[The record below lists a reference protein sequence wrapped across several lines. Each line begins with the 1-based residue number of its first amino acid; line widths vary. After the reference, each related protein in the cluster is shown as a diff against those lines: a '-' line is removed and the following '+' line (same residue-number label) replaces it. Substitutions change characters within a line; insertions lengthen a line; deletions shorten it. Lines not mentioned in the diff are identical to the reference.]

1 MNSKLHSS
9 HSSHSNAE
17 NVGMDRRHFL
27 KVSGT
32 ASAGLS
38 LGFFLPERALAADAP
53 QLNVW
58 VEIEPNNTI
67 VIRYARAEMGQG
79 SMTSAPMMIAE
90 ELEADWKK
98 VRVEYA
104 TAHENLRTKRAYG
117 DMASVGSRTIRHS
130 QEYLR
135 KAGAT
140 AREML
145 VTAAAQKWNVPA
157 SECKASLSKV
167 THAQSKRSL
176 TYGQLAAD
184 AAKLEAPKNVQ
195 LKDPKTWTLIGKPIP
210 RVDIPDIVLG
220 KVNYGIDTQLPG
232 MLHAA
237 VAACPVF
244 NGKVKSLDAS
254 KVENRRGI
262 VKVLNM
268 GEFVAVVADNWWRAK
283 EALREVAVDWDVG
296 EHGTLSSAAIMA
308 HLKAGMAQTE
318 LAVARNDGNTVDALS
333 KAAKVLE
340 ADYFTPYLA
349 HATMEPMVCTAWL
362 QGDKLEVWSSTQ
374 NPEATLAVSAAA
386 AGVPQLNV
394 KVHPV
399 QLGGG
404 LGRKSPQDFTR
415 QAVMIAKAMAGKPV
429 KMLWSRE
436 EEIQHGLYRP
446 ASLMRFKGGLSAS
459 GQVEALHIRVSAP
472 SILAT
477 LLKLPLPRGVDGQ
490 AVASFN
496 DHPYD
501 IPNTLVDYAQRNTN
515 VPVGFWRTVGHSQ
528 NPFGRECFID
538 ELALA
543 AGKDPVAFRLNML
556 PNNEKSKRD
565 RSILEAVTKAAAWGS
580 QLPNGVFRGV
590 AETEGYGSWTACVCE
605 VSVNAKN
612 EVKIHR
618 VVIGIDPGY
627 AVNPDNIVAQFQ
639 GSVVHGLTA
648 IFWGENTIKEG
659 RVEQSNFH
667 DYRMMRLNEMPKVE
681 VVIAP
686 TGGFWGGVGEPAQAP
701 LAPALVN
708 AISAAMGK
716 RIRSLPLKNHGLTLK
731 V

>member
-1 MNSKLHSS
+1 MNSKL

-32 ASAGLS
+32 ASAGMS

>member
-1 MNSKLHSS
+1 
-9 HSSHSNAE
+9 
-17 NVGMDRRHFL
+17 
-27 KVSGT
+27 
-32 ASAGLS
+32 
-38 LGFFLPERALAADAP
+38 
-53 QLNVW
+53 
-58 VEIEPNNTI
+58 
-67 VIRYARAEMGQG
+67 
-79 SMTSAPMMIAE
+79 
-90 ELEADWKK
+90 
-98 VRVEYA
+98 
-104 TAHENLRTKRAYG
+104 
-117 DMASVGSRTIRHS
+117 
-130 QEYLR
+130 
-135 KAGAT
+135 
-140 AREML
+140 ML
-145 VTAAAQKWNVPA
+145 ITAAAQKWNVPA
-157 SECKASLSKV
+157 SECKAALNKV
-167 THAQSKRSL
+167 THTASKRSF

-184 AAKLEAPKNVQ
+184 AAKLEAPKTVQ
-195 LKDPKTWTLIGKPIP
+195 LKDPKNWTIIGKSIP
-210 RVDIPDIVLG
+210 RVDIPDIVVG
-220 KVNYGIDTQLPG
+220 KRRYGIDTQLPG

-244 NGKVKSLDAS
+244 NGTVKSMDAS

-262 VKVLNM
+262 VKVLNL
-268 GEFVAVVADNWWRAK
+268 GGFVAVVADNWWRAK
-283 EALREVAVDWDVG
+283 EALREVSVEWDVG
-296 EHGTLSSAAIMA
+296 EHGTLSSAAIMN
-308 HLKAGMAQTE
+308 HFKAGMSQPE
-318 LAVARNDGNTVDALS
+318 LAVARNDGNTLEALS
-333 KAAKVLE
+333 KAAKVVE
-340 ADYFTPYLA
+340 AEYFTPYLA

-374 NPEATLAVSAAA
+374 NPEATLAVSAAT
-386 AGVPQLNV
+386 AGVPPANV

-415 QAVMIAKAMAGKPV
+415 QAVMIAKAMPGKPV

-446 ASLMRFKGGLSAS
+446 ASLMRFKAGLDAN
-459 GQVEALHIRVSAP
+459 GKVDALHIRVSAP

-477 LLKLPLPRGVDGQ
+477 LLKLPLPKGIDGQ
-490 AVASFN
+490 AVACFN
-496 DHPYD
+496 DHPYA

-538 ELALA
+538 ECAQA
-543 AGKDPVAFRLNML
+543 AGKDPVAFRLDML
-556 PNNEKSKRD
+556 PNNETSKRD
-565 RSILEAVTKAAAWGS
+565 RAILEAVTKAAGWGS
-580 QLPNGVFRGV
+580 QLPAGVFRGV

-605 VSVNAKN
+605 VSVNARN

-701 LAPALVN
+701 LAPALAN

-731 V
+731 A

>member
-184 AAKLEAPKNVQ
+184 ATKLEAPKNVQ

>member
-1 MNSKLHSS
+1 MNAPLTTSG
-9 HSSHSNAE
+9 AE
-17 NVGMDRRHFL
+17 RRHFL
-27 KVSGT
+27 KVSST
-32 ASAGLS
+32 ATAGLS
-38 LGFFLPERALAADAP
+38 LGFFVPERANAAETP

-58 VEIEPNNTI
+58 VEIEANDTI
-67 VIRYARAEMGQG
+67 IIRYARAEMGQG
-79 SMTSAPMMIAE
+79 SMTSAPMIIAE
-90 ELEADWKK
+90 ELDADWKK

-117 DMASVGSRTIRHS
+117 DMASVGSRTIRNS

-145 VTAAAQKWNVPA
+145 VAAAAQQWGVPV
-157 SECKASLSKV
+157 SECKASLNKV
-167 THAQSKRSL
+167 THAASKRSL
-176 TYGQLAAD
+176 SYGQLAAA
-184 AAKLEAPKNVQ
+184 AAKLEAPKEVK
-195 LKDPKTWTLIGKPIP
+195 LKDPKDWTLIGKPIP
-210 RVDIPDIVLG
+210 RIDIPNIVTG
-220 KVNYGIDTQLPG
+220 RIKYGIDTQLPG

-244 NGKVKSLDAS
+244 NGKVKNMDAS

-283 EALREVAVDWDVG
+283 EALREVSVDWDVG

-308 HLKAGMAQTE
+308 HFKAGMEQTD
-318 LAVARNDGNTVDALS
+318 LAVARNDGNAPEALS
-333 KAAKVLE
+333 KAAKVIE

-362 QGDKLEVWSSTQ
+362 QGDQLEVWSSTQ
-374 NPEATLAVSAAA
+374 NPEGTLAVSAAT
-386 AGVPQLNV
+386 AGVPQANV

-429 KMLWSRE
+429 KMLWTRE

-446 ASLMRFKGGLSAS
+446 ASLMRFKAGMDANGK
-459 GQVEALHIRVSAP
+459 VDALHIRVSAP

-477 LLKLPLPRGVDGQ
+477 LLKLPLPKGVDGQ

-515 VPVGFWRTVGHSQ
+515 VPVGFWRSVGHSQ

-543 AGKDPVAFRLNML
+543 AGKDPVAFRLDML

-565 RSILEAVTKAAAWGS
+565 RSILEAVTKAAGWGS
-580 QLPNGVFRGV
+580 KLPTGVFRGV

-605 VSVNAKN
+605 VSINAKN

-708 AISAAMGK
+708 AISAALGK
-716 RIRSLPLKNHGLTLK
+716 RIRSLPLKNHGLSLAK
-731 V
+731 A

>member
-1 MNSKLHSS
+1 MNANRHSG
-9 HSSHSNAE
+9 HSNAE

-32 ASAGLS
+32 ASAGMS
-38 LGFFLPERALAADAP
+38 LGFFLPERAQAADAP

-184 AAKLEAPKNVQ
+184 AAKLDAPKNVQ

-220 KVNYGIDTQLPG
+220 KVSYGIDTQLPG

-296 EHGTLSSAAIMA
+296 EHGTLTSAAIMA
-308 HLKAGMAQTE
+308 HFKAGMEQTE

>member
-1 MNSKLHSS
+1 
-9 HSSHSNAE
+9 
-17 NVGMDRRHFL
+17 
-27 KVSGT
+27 
-32 ASAGLS
+32 LS
-38 LGFFLPERALAADAP
+38 LGFFVPERANAAETP
-53 QLNVW
+53 QLNIW
-58 VEIEPNNTI
+58 VEIDPNDTI
-67 VIRYARAEMGQG
+67 IIRYARAEMGQG
-79 SMTSAPMMIAE
+79 SMTSAPMIIAE
-90 ELEADWKK
+90 ELDADWKK

-117 DMASVGSRTIRHS
+117 DMASVGSRTIRNS

-140 AREML
+140 ARDML
-145 VTAAAQKWNVPA
+145 ILAAAQQWGVPA
-157 SECKASLSKV
+157 SECKSERNKV
-167 THAQSKRSL
+167 IHVPSKRSL
-176 TYGQLAAD
+176 SYGQLAAA
-184 AAKLEAPKNVQ
+184 AAKLEAPKQVK
-195 LKDPKTWTLIGKPIP
+195 LKDPKDWTLIGKSIP
-210 RVDIPDIVLG
+210 RVDIPDIVTG
-220 KVNYGIDTQLPG
+220 KIRYGIDTQLPG

-244 NGKVKSLDAS
+244 NGKVKTMDAS

-283 EALREVAVDWDVG
+283 EALREVSVDWDVG

-308 HLKAGMAQTE
+308 HFKAGMEQPE
-318 LAVARNDGNTVDALS
+318 LAIARNDGNTNAAMS
-333 KAAKVLE
+333 KAAKVVE
-340 ADYFTPYLA
+340 AEYFTPYLA

-374 NPEATLAVSAAA
+374 NPEGTLAVSAAT
-386 AGVPQLNV
+386 AGVPQTNV

-429 KMLWSRE
+429 KMLWTRE

-446 ASLMRFKGGLSAS
+446 ASLMRFKAGMDANGK
-459 GQVEALHIRVSAP
+459 VDALHIRVSAP
-472 SILAT
+472 SIFAS
-477 LLKLPLPRGVDGQ
+477 LLKLPLNNGVDGQ
-490 AVASFN
+490 AVACFN

-528 NPFGRECFID
+528 NPYGRECFID

-543 AGKDPVAFRLNML
+543 AGKDPVEFRLSML

-565 RSILEAVTKAAAWGS
+565 RSILEAVTKAAGWGNK
-580 QLPNGVFRGV
+580 LPTGVFRGV

-605 VSVNAKN
+605 VSINAKN

-708 AISAAMGK
+708 AISAALGK
-716 RIRSLPLKNHGLTLK
+716 RIRSLPLKNHGLSLARA
-731 V
+731 

>member
-1 MNSKLHSS
+1 MNSKL

-556 PNNEKSKRD
+556 PNIEKSKRD

-648 IFWGENTIKEG
+648 IFWGDNTIKEG

>member
-1 MNSKLHSS
+1 MNTTQQMTSQ
-9 HSSHSNAE
+9 E
-17 NVGMDRRHFL
+17 NDKAGMDRRHFL

-38 LGFFLPERALAADAP
+38 LGFFVPERAQAAGTP

-58 VEIEPNNTI
+58 IEIEPNDTI

-98 VRVEYA
+98 VRVVYA
-104 TAHENLRTKRAYG
+104 TAHDNLRSKRAYG

-145 VTAAAQKWNVPA
+145 IAAAAQQWNVPA
-157 SECKASLSKV
+157 SECTASLGKV
-167 THAQSKRSL
+167 THAASKRSL
-176 TYGQLAAD
+176 SYGKLASA
-184 AAKLEAPKNVQ
+184 AAKMDAPKTVQ
-195 LKDPKTWTLIGKPIP
+195 LKDPKNWTIIGKSFP
-210 RVDIPDIVLG
+210 RVDIPDIVVG
-220 KVNYGIDTQLPG
+220 NRKYGIDTQLPG

-244 NGKVKSLDAS
+244 NGKVKSMDAS

-296 EHGTLSSAAIMA
+296 EHGTLSSATIMA
-308 HLKAGMAQTE
+308 HFKAGMEQPE

-333 KAAKVLE
+333 KSAKVVE

-362 QGDKLEVWSSTQ
+362 QGDQLEVWSSTQ
-374 NPEATLAVSAAA
+374 NPEGTLAVSAAT
-386 AGVPQLNV
+386 AGVPQANV

-415 QAVMIAKAMAGKPV
+415 QAVMIAKAMPGKPV

-446 ASLMRFKGGLSAS
+446 ASLMRFKGGLNAS
-459 GQVEALHIRVSAP
+459 GKVEALHIRVSAP

-477 LLKLPLPRGVDGQ
+477 LLKLPLPKGVDGQ
-490 AVASFN
+490 AVACFN

-543 AGKDPVAFRLNML
+543 AGKDPVAFRLDML

-565 RSILEAVTKAAAWGS
+565 RAILEAVTKAAGWGTA
-580 QLPNGVFRGV
+580 LPAGVFRGV

-605 VSVNAKN
+605 VSVNARN

-618 VVIGIDPGY
+618 VVIGIDSGY
-627 AVNPDNIVAQFQ
+627 VVNPDNIVAQFQ

-659 RVEQSNFH
+659 RVEQSNFN

-701 LAPALVN
+701 LAPALAN

-731 V
+731 A

>member
-1 MNSKLHSS
+1 MNKLSL
-9 HSSHSNAE
+9 NA
-17 NVGMDRRHFL
+17 GMDRRHFL
-27 KVSGT
+27 KVTSGT
-32 ASAGLS
+32 TAGLS
-38 LGFFLPERALAADAP
+38 LGFFVPERASAANAP

-58 VEIEPNNTI
+58 VEIEPNDTI

-79 SMTSAPMMIAE
+79 SMTSAPMIIAE
-90 ELEADWKK
+90 ELDADWKK

-117 DMASVGSRTIRHS
+117 DMASVGSRTIRNS

-140 AREML
+140 ARHML
-145 VTAAAQKWNVPA
+145 VAAAAQKWGVPA
-157 SECKASLSKV
+157 AECKASLSKV
-167 THAQSKRSL
+167 SHAPSKRSL
-176 TYGQLAAD
+176 SYGQLAQ
-184 AAKLEAPKNVQ
+184 AAAQLEAPKEVT
-195 LKDPKTWTLIGKPIP
+195 LKDPKDWVLIGKPIA
-210 RVDIPDIVLG
+210 RVDIPDIVAG
-220 KVNYGIDTQLPG
+220 RIRYGIDTQLPG

-244 NGKVKSLDAS
+244 NGKVKSMDAS

-262 VKVLNM
+262 VKVLNL

-283 EALREVAVDWDVG
+283 EALREVVVDWDVG

-308 HLKAGMAQTE
+308 HFKAGMEQTE
-318 LAVARNDGNTVDALS
+318 LAVARNDGNTAEALS
-333 KAAKVLE
+333 KAAKVVE

-362 QGDKLEVWSSTQ
+362 QGDKLEIWSSTQ
-374 NPEATLAVSAAA
+374 NPEATLAVGAAT
-386 AGVPQLNV
+386 AGVPQPNV

-429 KMLWSRE
+429 KMLWTRE

-446 ASLMRFKGGLSAS
+446 ASLMRFKAGLDAS
-459 GQVEALHIRVSAP
+459 GKVDALHIRVSAP

-477 LLKLPLPRGVDGQ
+477 LLKLPLPKGIDGQ

-515 VPVGFWRTVGHSQ
+515 VPVGFWRSVGHSQ
-528 NPFGRECFID
+528 NPYGRECFID
-538 ELALA
+538 ELAQA
-543 AGKDPVAFRLNML
+543 AGKDPVAFRLAML

-565 RSILEAVTKAAAWGS
+565 RSILEAVTKAAGWGS
-580 QLPNGVFRGV
+580 ALPPGVFRGV

-708 AISAAMGK
+708 AISAALGK
-716 RIRSLPLKNHGLTLK
+716 RIRSLPLKNHGLSLARVQGKTA
-731 V
+731 

>member
-1 MNSKLHSS
+1 MNKLSL
-9 HSSHSNAE
+9 NA
-17 NVGMDRRHFL
+17 GMDRRHFL
-27 KVSGT
+27 KVTSGT
-32 ASAGLS
+32 TAGLS
-38 LGFFLPERALAADAP
+38 LGFFVPERASAANAP

-58 VEIEPNNTI
+58 VEIEPNDTI

-79 SMTSAPMMIAE
+79 SMTSAPMIIAE
-90 ELEADWKK
+90 ELDADWKK

-117 DMASVGSRTIRHS
+117 DMASVGSRTIRNS

-140 AREML
+140 ARHML
-145 VTAAAQKWNVPA
+145 VAAAAQQWGVPA
-157 SECKASLSKV
+157 AECKAALSKV
-167 THAQSKRSL
+167 SHAPSKRSL
-176 TYGQLAAD
+176 SYGQLAQ
-184 AAKLEAPKNVQ
+184 AAAQLEAPKEVT
-195 LKDPKTWTLIGKPIP
+195 LKDPKDWVLIGKPIA
-210 RVDIPDIVLG
+210 RVDIPDIVAG
-220 KVNYGIDTQLPG
+220 RIRYGIDTQLPG

-237 VAACPVF
+237 FAACPVF
-244 NGKVKSLDAS
+244 NGKVKSMDAS

-262 VKVLNM
+262 VKVLNL

-283 EALREVAVDWDVG
+283 EALREVVVDWDVG

-308 HLKAGMAQTE
+308 HFKAGMEQTE
-318 LAVARNDGNTVDALS
+318 LAVARNDGNTAEALS
-333 KAAKVLE
+333 KAAKVVE

-362 QGDKLEVWSSTQ
+362 QGDKLEIWSSTQ
-374 NPEATLAVSAAA
+374 NPEATLAVGAAT
-386 AGVPQLNV
+386 AGVPQPNV

-429 KMLWSRE
+429 KMLWTRE

-446 ASLMRFKGGLSAS
+446 ASLMRFKAGLDAS
-459 GQVEALHIRVSAP
+459 GKVDALHIRVSAP

-477 LLKLPLPRGVDGQ
+477 LLKLPLPKGIDGQ

-515 VPVGFWRTVGHSQ
+515 VPVGFWRSVGHSQ
-528 NPFGRECFID
+528 NPYGRECFID
-538 ELALA
+538 ELAQA
-543 AGKDPVAFRLNML
+543 AGKDPVAFRLAML

-565 RSILEAVTKAAAWGS
+565 RSILEAVTKAAGWGS
-580 QLPNGVFRGV
+580 ALPPGVFRGV

-708 AISAAMGK
+708 AISAALGK
-716 RIRSLPLKNHGLTLK
+716 RIRSLPLKNHGLSLARVQGKTA
-731 V
+731 

>member
-1 MNSKLHSS
+1 MSPLNTP
-9 HSSHSNAE
+9 
-17 NVGMDRRHFL
+17 VGMGRRHFL
-27 KVSGT
+27 QVTSAT
-32 ASAGLS
+32 TAGLS
-38 LGFFLPERALAADAP
+38 LGFFVPERASAANAP

-58 VEIEPNNTI
+58 IEIEPDDTI

-79 SMTSAPMMIAE
+79 SMTSAPMIIAE
-90 ELEADWKK
+90 ELDADWKK

-117 DMASVGSRTIRHS
+117 DMASVGSRTIRNS

-140 AREML
+140 ARHML
-145 VTAAAQKWNVPA
+145 IAAAAQQWGVPA
-157 SECKASLSKV
+157 SDCKAALNKV
-167 THAQSKRSL
+167 SHAASKRSL
-176 TYGQLAAD
+176 SYGQLAA
-184 AAKLEAPKNVQ
+184 AAAQLEAPKEVP
-195 LKDPKTWTLIGKPIP
+195 LKDPKDWTLIGKPIA
-210 RVDIPDIVLG
+210 RVDIPDIVVG
-220 KVNYGIDTQLPG
+220 KIKYGIDTQLPG

-244 NGKVKSLDAS
+244 NGKVKSMDAS

-262 VKVLNM
+262 VKVLNL

-283 EALREVAVDWDVG
+283 EALREVVVDWDVG

-308 HLKAGMAQTE
+308 HFQAGMAQAE
-318 LAVARNDGNTVDALS
+318 LAVARNDGNTAQALS
-333 KAAKVLE
+333 QAAKVVE

-362 QGDKLEVWSSTQ
+362 QGDKLEIWSSTQ
-374 NPEATLAVSAAA
+374 NPEATLAVGAAT
-386 AGVPQLNV
+386 AGVPQPNV

-446 ASLMRFKGGLSAS
+446 ASLMRFKAGLDAS
-459 GQVEALHIRVSAP
+459 GKVDALHIRVSAP

-477 LLKLPLPRGVDGQ
+477 LLKLPLPKGIDGQ

-515 VPVGFWRTVGHSQ
+515 VPVGFWRSVGHSQ
-528 NPFGRECFID
+528 NPYGRECFID
-538 ELALA
+538 ELAQA
-543 AGKDPVAFRLNML
+543 AGQDPVAFRLTML

-565 RSILEAVTKAAAWGS
+565 RSILQAVTQAAGWGS
-580 QLPNGVFRGV
+580 KLPAGVFRGV

-612 EVKIHR
+612 EVTIHR

-708 AISAAMGK
+708 AISAALGK
-716 RIRSLPLKNHGLTLK
+716 RIRSLPLKNHGLSLARVQGKTA
-731 V
+731 

>member
-1 MNSKLHSS
+1 MSPLNTP
-9 HSSHSNAE
+9 
-17 NVGMDRRHFL
+17 VGMGRRHFL
-27 KVSGT
+27 QVTSAT
-32 ASAGLS
+32 TAGLS
-38 LGFFLPERALAADAP
+38 LGFFVPERASAANAP

-58 VEIEPNNTI
+58 IEIEPDDTI

-79 SMTSAPMMIAE
+79 SMTSAPMIIAE
-90 ELEADWKK
+90 ELDADWKK

-117 DMASVGSRTIRHS
+117 DMASVGSRTIRNS

-140 AREML
+140 ARHML
-145 VTAAAQKWNVPA
+145 IAAAAQQWGVPA
-157 SECKASLSKV
+157 SDCKAALNKV
-167 THAQSKRSL
+167 SHAASKRSL
-176 TYGQLAAD
+176 SYGQLAA
-184 AAKLEAPKNVQ
+184 AAAQLEAPKEVP
-195 LKDPKTWTLIGKPIP
+195 LKDPKDWTLIGKPIA
-210 RVDIPDIVLG
+210 RVDIPDIVVG
-220 KVNYGIDTQLPG
+220 KIKYGIDTQLPG

-244 NGKVKSLDAS
+244 NGKVKSMDAS

-262 VKVLNM
+262 VKVLNL

-283 EALREVAVDWDVG
+283 EALREVVVDWDVG

-308 HLKAGMAQTE
+308 HLQAGMAQAE
-318 LAVARNDGNTVDALS
+318 LAVARNDGNTAQALS
-333 KAAKVLE
+333 QAAKVVE

-362 QGDKLEVWSSTQ
+362 QGDKLEIWSSTQ
-374 NPEATLAVSAAA
+374 NPEATLAVGAAT
-386 AGVPQLNV
+386 AGVPQPNV

-446 ASLMRFKGGLSAS
+446 ASLMRFKAGLDAS
-459 GQVEALHIRVSAP
+459 GKVDALHIRVSAP

-477 LLKLPLPRGVDGQ
+477 LLKLPLPKGIDGQ

-515 VPVGFWRTVGHSQ
+515 VPVGFWRSVGHSQ
-528 NPFGRECFID
+528 NPYGRECFID
-538 ELALA
+538 ELAQA
-543 AGKDPVAFRLNML
+543 AGQDPVAFRLAML

-565 RSILEAVTKAAAWGS
+565 RSILQAVTQAAGWGS
-580 QLPNGVFRGV
+580 KLPAGVFRGV

-612 EVKIHR
+612 EVTIHR

-708 AISAAMGK
+708 AISAALGK
-716 RIRSLPLKNHGLTLK
+716 RIRSLPLKNHGLSLARVQGKTA
-731 V
+731 

>member
-1 MNSKLHSS
+1 MNANRHSG
-9 HSSHSNAE
+9 HSNAE

-32 ASAGLS
+32 ASAGMS

-195 LKDPKTWTLIGKPIP
+195 LKDPKSWTLIGKPIP

-296 EHGTLSSAAIMA
+296 EHGTLTSAAIMA
-308 HLKAGMAQTE
+308 HFKAGMEQTE

>member
-1 MNSKLHSS
+1 MSHPDKLQPTD
-9 HSSHSNAE
+9 AA
-17 NVGMDRRHFL
+17 MDRRHFL

-32 ASAGLS
+32 TSAGMS
-38 LGFFLPERALAADAP
+38 LGFFLPEKGQAAEAAGVTP

-58 VEIEPNNTI
+58 VEIEANNTI

-79 SMTSAPMMIAE
+79 SLTSAPMIIAE
-90 ELEADWKK
+90 ELEADWKT

-117 DMASVGSRTIRHS
+117 DMASVGSRTIRNS

-140 AREML
+140 CRDML

-167 THAQSKRSL
+167 THAASKRSL

-184 AAKLEAPKNVQ
+184 AAKLEAPKTVQ
-195 LKDPKTWTLIGKPIP
+195 LKDPKDWTLIGKSIP
-210 RVDIPDIVLG
+210 RVDIPDIVVG
-220 KVNYGIDTQLPG
+220 NRVYGIDVQLPG

-244 NGKVKSLDAS
+244 NGKVKTMDAS

-268 GEFVAVVADNWWRAK
+268 GDFVAVVADNWWRAK
-283 EALREVAVDWDVG
+283 EALREVSVDWDVG

-308 HLKAGMAQTE
+308 HFKAGMEQPE
-318 LAVARNDGNTVDALS
+318 LAVARNDGNTSEALA
-333 KAAKVLE
+333 KAAKVVE

-362 QGDKLEVWSSTQ
+362 QGDKLDVWSSSQ
-374 NPEATLAVSAAA
+374 NPEATLSVSAAN
-386 AGVPQLNV
+386 AGVPQANV

-404 LGRKSPQDFTR
+404 LGRKSPQDFTK
-415 QAVMIAKAMAGKPV
+415 QAVLIAKAMAGKPV
-429 KMLWSRE
+429 KMLWTRE

-446 ASLMRFKGGLSAS
+446 ASLMRFKAGLNAS
-459 GQVEALHIRVSAP
+459 GKVEALHIRVSAP

-477 LLKLPLPRGVDGQ
+477 LLKLPLPKGIDGQ

-515 VPVGFWRTVGHSQ
+515 VPVGFWRSVGHSQ

-543 AGKDPVAFRLNML
+543 AGKDPVAFRLDML
-556 PNNEKSKRD
+556 PNDEKSKRD
-565 RSILEAVTKAAAWGS
+565 RGILQAVTKAAGWGS
-580 QLPNGVFRGV
+580 TLPAGVFRGV

-731 V
+731 A

>member
-1 MNSKLHSS
+1 MSPLNTP
-9 HSSHSNAE
+9 
-17 NVGMDRRHFL
+17 VGMGRRHFL
-27 KVSGT
+27 QVTSAT
-32 ASAGLS
+32 TAGLS
-38 LGFFLPERALAADAP
+38 LGFFVPEGASAANAP

-58 VEIEPNNTI
+58 IEIEPDDTI

-79 SMTSAPMMIAE
+79 SMTSAPMIIAE
-90 ELEADWKK
+90 ELDADWKK

-117 DMASVGSRTIRHS
+117 DMASVGSRTIRNS

-140 AREML
+140 ARHML
-145 VTAAAQKWNVPA
+145 IAAAAQQWGVPA
-157 SECKASLSKV
+157 SDCKAALNKV
-167 THAQSKRSL
+167 SHAASKRSL
-176 TYGQLAAD
+176 SYGQLAA
-184 AAKLEAPKNVQ
+184 AAAQLEAPKEVP
-195 LKDPKTWTLIGKPIP
+195 LKDPKDWTLIGKPIA
-210 RVDIPDIVLG
+210 RVDIPDIVVG
-220 KVNYGIDTQLPG
+220 KIKYGIDTQLPG

-244 NGKVKSLDAS
+244 NGKVKSMDAS

-262 VKVLNM
+262 VKVLNL

-283 EALREVAVDWDVG
+283 EALREVVVDWDVG

-308 HLKAGMAQTE
+308 HLQAGMAQAE
-318 LAVARNDGNTVDALS
+318 LAVARNDGNTTQALS
-333 KAAKVLE
+333 QAAKVVE

-362 QGDKLEVWSSTQ
+362 QGDKLEIWSSTQ
-374 NPEATLAVSAAA
+374 NPEATLAVGAAT
-386 AGVPQLNV
+386 AGVPQPNV

-446 ASLMRFKGGLSAS
+446 ASLMRFKAGLDAS
-459 GQVEALHIRVSAP
+459 GKVDALHIRVSAP

-477 LLKLPLPRGVDGQ
+477 LLKLPLPKGIDGQ

-515 VPVGFWRTVGHSQ
+515 VPVGFWRSVGHSQ
-528 NPFGRECFID
+528 NPYGRECFID
-538 ELALA
+538 ELAQA
-543 AGKDPVAFRLNML
+543 AGQDPVAFRLAML

-565 RSILEAVTKAAAWGS
+565 RSILQAVTQAAGWGS
-580 QLPNGVFRGV
+580 KLPAGVFRGV

-612 EVKIHR
+612 EVTIHR

-708 AISAAMGK
+708 AISAALGK
-716 RIRSLPLKNHGLTLK
+716 RIRSLPLKNHGLSLARVQGKTA
-731 V
+731 

>member
-1 MNSKLHSS
+1 M
-9 HSSHSNAE
+9 
-17 NVGMDRRHFL
+17 
-27 KVSGT
+27 
-32 ASAGLS
+32 
-38 LGFFLPERALAADAP
+38 
-53 QLNVW
+53 
-58 VEIEPNNTI
+58 I
-67 VIRYARAEMGQG
+67 
-79 SMTSAPMMIAE
+79 IAE
-90 ELEADWKK
+90 ELDADWKK

-117 DMASVGSRTIRHS
+117 DMASVGSRTIRNS

-140 AREML
+140 ARHML
-145 VTAAAQKWNVPA
+145 VAAAAQQWGVPA
-157 SECKASLSKV
+157 AECKASLSKV
-167 THAQSKRSL
+167 SHAPSKRSL
-176 TYGQLAAD
+176 SYGQLAQ
-184 AAKLEAPKNVQ
+184 AAAQLEAPKEVT
-195 LKDPKTWTLIGKPIP
+195 LKDPKDWVLIGKPIA
-210 RVDIPDIVLG
+210 RVDIPDIVAG
-220 KVNYGIDTQLPG
+220 RIRYGIDTQLPG

-244 NGKVKSLDAS
+244 NGKVKSMDAS

-262 VKVLNM
+262 VKVLNL

-283 EALREVAVDWDVG
+283 EALREVVVDWDVG

-308 HLKAGMAQTE
+308 HFKAGMEQTE
-318 LAVARNDGNTVDALS
+318 LAVARNDGNTAEALN
-333 KAAKVLE
+333 KAAKVVE

-362 QGDKLEVWSSTQ
+362 QGDKLEIWSSTQ
-374 NPEATLAVSAAA
+374 NPEATLAVGAAT
-386 AGVPQLNV
+386 AGVPQPNV

-429 KMLWSRE
+429 KMLWTRE

-446 ASLMRFKGGLSAS
+446 ASLMRFKAGMDAS
-459 GQVEALHIRVSAP
+459 GKVDALHIRVSAP

-477 LLKLPLPRGVDGQ
+477 LLKLPLPKGIDGQ

-515 VPVGFWRTVGHSQ
+515 VPVGFWRSVGHSQ
-528 NPFGRECFID
+528 NPYGRECFID
-538 ELALA
+538 ELAQA
-543 AGKDPVAFRLNML
+543 AGKDPVAFRLAML

-565 RSILEAVTKAAAWGS
+565 RSILEAVTKAAGWGS
-580 QLPNGVFRGV
+580 ALPPGVFRGV

-708 AISAAMGK
+708 AISAALGK
-716 RIRSLPLKNHGLTLK
+716 RIRSLPLKNHGLSLARVQGKTA
-731 V
+731 

>member
-32 ASAGLS
+32 ASAGMS

-184 AAKLEAPKNVQ
+184 ATKLEAPKNVQ

>member
-1 MNSKLHSS
+1 MNTPLTHAG
-9 HSSHSNAE
+9 AE
-17 NVGMDRRHFL
+17 RRHFL
-27 KVSGT
+27 KVSST
-32 ASAGLS
+32 ATAGLS
-38 LGFFLPERALAADAP
+38 LGFFVPERANAAQTP

-58 VEIEPNNTI
+58 VEIEANDTI
-67 VIRYARAEMGQG
+67 IIRYARAEMGQG
-79 SMTSAPMMIAE
+79 SMTSAPMIIAE
-90 ELEADWKK
+90 ELDADWKK

-117 DMASVGSRTIRHS
+117 DMASVGSRTIRNS

-140 AREML
+140 ARDML
-145 VTAAAQKWNVPA
+145 VAAAAQQWGVPA
-157 SECKASLSKV
+157 SECKASQSKV
-167 THAQSKRSL
+167 THTTSKRSL
-176 TYGQLAAD
+176 SYGQLAAA
-184 AAKLEAPKNVQ
+184 AAKLEAPKEVK
-195 LKDPKTWTLIGKPIP
+195 LKDPKDWTLIGKPIP
-210 RVDIPDIVLG
+210 RIDIPDIVTG
-220 KVNYGIDTQLPG
+220 RIKYGIDTQLPG

-244 NGKVKSLDAS
+244 NGKVKSMDAS

-283 EALREVAVDWDVG
+283 EALREVSVEWDVG

-308 HLKAGMAQTE
+308 HFKAGMQQTE
-318 LAVARNDGNTVDALS
+318 LAVARNDGNAPVALA
-333 KAAKVLE
+333 KAAKVIE

-362 QGDKLEVWSSTQ
+362 QGDQLDVWSSTQ
-374 NPEATLAVSAAA
+374 NPEGTLAVSATT
-386 AGVPQLNV
+386 AGVPQANV

-415 QAVMIAKAMAGKPV
+415 QAVMIAKVMAGKPV
-429 KMLWSRE
+429 KMLWTRE

-446 ASLMRFKGGLSAS
+446 ASLMRFKAGMDANGK
-459 GQVEALHIRVSAP
+459 VDALHIRVSAP

-477 LLKLPLPRGVDGQ
+477 LLKLPLPNGVDGQ

-515 VPVGFWRTVGHSQ
+515 VPVGFWRSVGHSQ

-543 AGKDPVAFRLNML
+543 AGKDPVAFRLDML
-556 PNNEKSKRD
+556 PNNEKAKRD
-565 RSILEAVTKAAAWGS
+565 RSILEAVTKAAGWGS
-580 QLPNGVFRGV
+580 KLPEGVFRGV

-605 VSVNAKN
+605 VSINAKN

-708 AISAAMGK
+708 AISAALGK
-716 RIRSLPLKNHGLTLK
+716 RIRSLPLKNHGLSLAK
-731 V
+731 A

>member
-1 MNSKLHSS
+1 
-9 HSSHSNAE
+9 
-17 NVGMDRRHFL
+17 MDRRHFL

-210 RVDIPDIVLG
+210 RIDIPDIVLG

-556 PNNEKSKRD
+556 PNIEKSKRD

>member
-1 MNSKLHSS
+1 MNSNLTSTHPKEEKL
-9 HSSHSNAE
+9 A
-17 NVGMDRRHFL
+17 MDRRHFL

-32 ASAGLS
+32 AGAGMS
-38 LGFFLPERALAADAP
+38 LGFFLPERAHAADTP

-58 VEIEPNNTI
+58 VEIEAKDTI

-98 VRVEYA
+98 VRVEYV
-104 TAHENLRTKRAYG
+104 TAHDNLRTKRAYG

-145 VTAAAQKWNVPA
+145 VMAAAQKWNVPA
-157 SECKASLSKV
+157 SECKAALSKV
-167 THAQSKRSL
+167 THTPTKRSF

-184 AAKLEAPKNVQ
+184 AAKLEAPKTVQ
-195 LKDPKTWTLIGKPIP
+195 LKDPKDWTLIGKSIP
-210 RVDIPDIVLG
+210 RIDIPDIVVG
-220 KVNYGIDTQLPG
+220 KRQYGIDTQLPG

-237 VAACPVF
+237 IAACPVF
-244 NGKVKSLDAS
+244 NGKVKSIDAS

-262 VKVLNM
+262 VKILNL
-268 GEFVAVVADNWWRAK
+268 GDFVAVVADNWWRAK
-283 EALREVAVDWDVG
+283 EALREVSVEWDVG
-296 EHGTLSSAAIMA
+296 EHGTLSSATIMA
-308 HLKAGMAQTE
+308 HFKAGMDQSE
-318 LAVARNDGNTVDALS
+318 LAVARNDGNTAEAMS
-333 KAAKVLE
+333 KAAKVVE

-349 HATMEPMVCTAWL
+349 HATMEPRVCTAWL

-374 NPEATLAVSAAA
+374 NPEATLAVSAAT
-386 AGVPQLNV
+386 AGVPQSNV

-415 QAVMIAKAMAGKPV
+415 QAVMIAKAMPGKPV

-446 ASLMRFKGGLSAS
+446 ASLMRFKGGLNAN
-459 GQVEALHIRVSAP
+459 GKVEALHIRVSAP

-477 LLKLPLPRGVDGQ
+477 LLKLPLPKGVDGQ
-490 AVASFN
+490 AVACFN

-543 AGKDPVAFRLNML
+543 AGKDPVAFRLDML

-565 RSILEAVTKAAAWGS
+565 RSILEAVTKAAGWGS
-580 QLPNGVFRGV
+580 QLPSGVFRGV

-605 VSVNAKN
+605 VSVNARN

-731 V
+731 A

>member
-1 MNSKLHSS
+1 MNKLSF
-9 HSSHSNAE
+9 NA
-17 NVGMDRRHFL
+17 GMDRRHFL
-27 KVSGT
+27 KVTSGT
-32 ASAGLS
+32 TAGLS
-38 LGFFLPERALAADAP
+38 LGFFVPERASAANAP

-58 VEIEPNNTI
+58 VEIEPNDTI

-79 SMTSAPMMIAE
+79 SMTSAPMIIAE
-90 ELEADWKK
+90 ELDADWKK

-117 DMASVGSRTIRHS
+117 DMASVGSRTIRNS

-140 AREML
+140 ARHML
-145 VTAAAQKWNVPA
+145 IAAAAQQWGVPA
-157 SECKASLSKV
+157 AECKAALSKV
-167 THAQSKRSL
+167 SHAPSKRSL
-176 TYGQLAAD
+176 SYGQLAA
-184 AAKLEAPKNVQ
+184 AAAQLEAPKEVQ
-195 LKDPKTWTLIGKPIP
+195 LKDPKDWVLIGKPIA
-210 RVDIPDIVLG
+210 RVDIPDIVAG
-220 KVNYGIDTQLPG
+220 RIRYGIDTQLPG

-244 NGKVKSLDAS
+244 NGKVKSMDAS

-262 VKVLNM
+262 VKVLNL

-283 EALREVAVDWDVG
+283 EALREVVVDWDVG

-308 HLKAGMAQTE
+308 HFKAGMEQTE
-318 LAVARNDGNTVDALS
+318 LAVARNDGNTAEALS
-333 KAAKVLE
+333 KAAKVVE

-362 QGDKLEVWSSTQ
+362 QGDKLEIWSSTQ
-374 NPEATLAVSAAA
+374 NPEATLAVGAAT
-386 AGVPQLNV
+386 AGVPQPNV

-429 KMLWSRE
+429 KMLWTRE

-446 ASLMRFKGGLSAS
+446 ASLMRFKAGLDAS
-459 GQVEALHIRVSAP
+459 GKVDALHIRVSAP

-477 LLKLPLPRGVDGQ
+477 LLKLPLPKGIDGQ

-515 VPVGFWRTVGHSQ
+515 VPVGFWRSVGHSQ
-528 NPFGRECFID
+528 NPYGRECFID
-538 ELALA
+538 ELAQA
-543 AGKDPVAFRLNML
+543 AGKDPVAFRLAML

-565 RSILEAVTKAAAWGS
+565 RSILEAVTKAAGWGS
-580 QLPNGVFRGV
+580 ALPPGVFRGV

-708 AISAAMGK
+708 AISAALGK
-716 RIRSLPLKNHGLTLK
+716 RIRSLPLKNHGLSLARVQGKTA
-731 V
+731 

>member
-1 MNSKLHSS
+1 MSTPELTS
-9 HSSHSNAE
+9 
-17 NVGMDRRHFL
+17 GMDRRNFL
-27 KVSGT
+27 KISST
-32 ASAGLS
+32 AAAGLS
-38 LGFFLPERALAADAP
+38 VGFFVPQSAQAAATP

-58 VEIEPNNTI
+58 VDIEPNDTI

-117 DMASVGSRTIRHS
+117 DMASVGSRTIRNS

-140 AREML
+140 GREML
-145 VTAAAQKWNVPA
+145 IAAAAQQWGVPA
-157 SECKASLSKV
+157 SECKAALSKV
-167 THAQSKRSL
+167 THVPSKRVLS
-176 TYGQLAAD
+176 YGKLAAA
-184 AAKLEAPKNVQ
+184 AAKLEAPKDVK
-195 LKDPKTWTLIGKPIP
+195 LKDPKAWTLIGKSIP
-210 RVDIPDIVLG
+210 RVDIPDIVTG
-220 KVNYGIDTQLPG
+220 RVKYGIDAQVPG

-237 VAACPVF
+237 IAASPVF
-244 NGKVKSLDAS
+244 NGTIKSMDAS

-268 GEFVAVVADNWWRAK
+268 GTFVAVVADNWWRAK
-283 EALREVAVDWDVG
+283 EALRDVAVDWDVG
-296 EHGTLSSAAIMA
+296 EHGSLSSAAIMA
-308 HLKAGMAQTE
+308 HFKAGMDQPE

-333 KAAKVLE
+333 KASKVIE
-340 ADYFTPYLA
+340 AEYFTPYLA

-362 QGDKLEVWSSTQ
+362 QGDQLDVWCSTQ
-374 NPEATLAVSAAA
+374 NPESTLAVAAA
-386 AGVPQLNV
+386 TAGVPQANV
-394 KVHPV
+394 KVHPM

-415 QAVMIAKAMAGKPV
+415 QAVAIAKAMPGKPV

-446 ASLMRFKGGLSAS
+446 ASLMRFKAGLSAT
-459 GQVEALHIRVSAP
+459 GKAEALHIRVSAP

-538 ELALA
+538 EMAQA
-543 AGKDPVAFRLNML
+543 AAQDPVQYRLAML
-556 PNNEKSKRD
+556 PNNEKANRD
-565 RSILEAVTKAAAWGS
+565 RAILLAVTKAAGWDKKPA
-580 QLPNGVFRGV
+580 PGVFRGV
-590 AETEGYGSWTACVCE
+590 AATDGYGSWTACVCD
-605 VSVNAKN
+605 VSINAKN

-618 VVIGIDPGY
+618 IVIGIDPGY

-648 IFWGENTIKEG
+648 IFWGENTIKDG

-701 LAPALVN
+701 LAPAVAN
-708 AISAAMGK
+708 AISAALGK
-716 RIRSLPLKNHGLTLK
+716 RIRSLPLKNHGLTLARA
-731 V
+731 

>member
-1 MNSKLHSS
+1 MNT
-9 HSSHSNAE
+9 NI
-17 NVGMDRRHFL
+17 DRRHFL

-32 ASAGLS
+32 ASAGMS
-38 LGFFLPERALAADAP
+38 VGFFLPERAQAADTP

-58 VEIEPNNTI
+58 VEIEPNDTV

-79 SMTSAPMMIAE
+79 SMTSAPMIIAE
-90 ELEADWKK
+90 ELDADWKK

-117 DMASVGSRTIRHS
+117 DMASVGSRTIRNS

-145 VTAAAQKWNVPA
+145 VAAAAQKWNVPA
-157 SECKASLSKV
+157 SECKAALNKV
-167 THAQSKRSL
+167 THTPTKRSF

-184 AAKLEAPKNVQ
+184 AAKLEAPKTVQ

-210 RVDIPDIVLG
+210 RVDIPDIVVG
-220 KVNYGIDTQLPG
+220 KRRYGIDTQLPG

-244 NGKVKSLDAS
+244 NGKVKSMDAS

-283 EALREVAVDWDVG
+283 EALREVSVEWDVG
-296 EHGTLSSAAIMA
+296 EHGTLSSASIMA
-308 HLKAGMAQTE
+308 HFKAGMEQPE
-318 LAVARNDGNTVDALS
+318 LAVARNDGNTLEALS
-333 KAAKVLE
+333 KAAKVVE

-374 NPEATLAVSAAA
+374 NPEATLAVSAATA
-386 AGVPQLNV
+386 SVPQPNV

-429 KMLWSRE
+429 KMLWTRE

-446 ASLMRFKGGLSAS
+446 ASLMRFKAGMNANGK
-459 GQVEALHIRVSAP
+459 VEALHIRVSAP

-477 LLKLPLPRGVDGQ
+477 LLKLPLPKGIDGQ

-501 IPNTLVDYAQRNTN
+501 IPNSLVDYAQRNTN
-515 VPVGFWRTVGHSQ
+515 VPVGFWRSVGHSQ

-538 ELALA
+538 ECAQA
-543 AGKDPVAFRLNML
+543 AGKDPVAFRLDML
-556 PNNEKSKRD
+556 PNNETSKRD
-565 RSILEAVTKAAAWGS
+565 RSILEAVTKAAGWGT
-580 QLPNGVFRGV
+580 QLPKGVFRGV

-731 V
+731 A

>member
-1 MNSKLHSS
+1 MNSKL

-32 ASAGLS
+32 ASAGMS

-210 RVDIPDIVLG
+210 RIDIPDIVLG

-308 HLKAGMAQTE
+308 HFKAGMAQTE

>member
-1 MNSKLHSS
+1 MSPLNTP
-9 HSSHSNAE
+9 
-17 NVGMDRRHFL
+17 VGMGRRHFL
-27 KVSGT
+27 QVTSAT
-32 ASAGLS
+32 TAGLS
-38 LGFFLPERALAADAP
+38 LGFFVPERASAANAP

-58 VEIEPNNTI
+58 IEIEPDDTI

-79 SMTSAPMMIAE
+79 SMTSAPMIIAE
-90 ELEADWKK
+90 ELDADWKK

-117 DMASVGSRTIRHS
+117 DMASVGSRTIRNS

-140 AREML
+140 ARHML
-145 VTAAAQKWNVPA
+145 IAAAAQQWGVPA
-157 SECKASLSKV
+157 SDCKAALNKV
-167 THAQSKRSL
+167 SHAASKRSL
-176 TYGQLAAD
+176 SYGQLAA
-184 AAKLEAPKNVQ
+184 AAAQLEAPKEVP
-195 LKDPKTWTLIGKPIP
+195 LKDPKDWTLIGKPIA
-210 RVDIPDIVLG
+210 RVDIPDIVVG
-220 KVNYGIDTQLPG
+220 KIKYGIDTQLPG

-244 NGKVKSLDAS
+244 NGKVKSMDAS

-262 VKVLNM
+262 VKVLNL

-283 EALREVAVDWDVG
+283 EALRKVVVDWDVG

-308 HLKAGMAQTE
+308 HFQAGMAQAE
-318 LAVARNDGNTVDALS
+318 LAVARNDGNTAQALS
-333 KAAKVLE
+333 QAAKVVE

-362 QGDKLEVWSSTQ
+362 QGDKLEIWSSTQ
-374 NPEATLAVSAAA
+374 NPEATLAVGAAT
-386 AGVPQLNV
+386 AGVPQPNV

-446 ASLMRFKGGLSAS
+446 ASLMRFKAGLDAS
-459 GQVEALHIRVSAP
+459 GKVDALHIRVSAP

-477 LLKLPLPRGVDGQ
+477 LLKLPLPKGIDGQ

-515 VPVGFWRTVGHSQ
+515 VPVGFWRSVGHSQ
-528 NPFGRECFID
+528 NPYGRECFID
-538 ELALA
+538 ELAQA
-543 AGKDPVAFRLNML
+543 AGQDPVAFRLTML

-565 RSILEAVTKAAAWGS
+565 RSILQAVTQAAGWGS
-580 QLPNGVFRGV
+580 KLPAGVFRGV

-612 EVKIHR
+612 EVTIHR

-708 AISAAMGK
+708 AISAALGK
-716 RIRSLPLKNHGLTLK
+716 RIRSLPLKNHGLSLARVQGKTA
-731 V
+731 